1 MANDL
6 VSFEVQKGNIHCL
19 LGENGAGKSTLAK
32 CIYGASKPDSGSI
45 VFKDEITS
53 FSSPR
58 DAIRV
63 GIGMVHQHFVLAEP
77 MNAVENIIVGEES
90 TGAILHLQDETA
102 KIQKLAELHPPE

>member
-1 MANDL
+1 MKVEAETPLLVVENLTKSYGELVANDH
-6 VSFEVQKGNIHCL
+6 VSFDVQKGHIHCL

-32 CIYGASKPDSGSI
+32 CIYGASRPDTGRI
-45 VFKDEITS
+45 TFKGQEVR

-90 TGAILHLQDETA
+90 T
-102 KIQKLAELHPPE
+102 